1 MRQWVELTYE
11 EQEAVKK
18 GLAYPFEPPEIEW
31 LALATFEKDGGYFAK
46 GGAYAD
52 LRAYQ
57 RRLDEVCSR
66 NWTVRIKPLPTPPAG
81 NIAVVASVTIYG
93 RTLDDV
99 GEADAKDPNAWT
111 SAVAQAIK
119 RACSAH
125 EVGRYLYAQ
134 DAPWVPYDKQRK
146 QITREGLATLN
157 KDYLTWYMQVT
168 GQKKPGERQQQQQQ
182 TPTGDSRTTPSTPP
196 PPPATTTTQPD
207 PDAPITDA
215 TKLAIYATAQAIFG
229 EQDWTDALAWY
240 TDAFSKTNMARTKSP
255 SPDQFLEV
263 EGQALLDAMSRNGQ
277 VLPEYWAN
285 AKTSIIAARAAAS
298 DRERSATNAQ
308 RQAPT
313 GTAGIR
319 PN

>member
-1 MRQWVELTYE
+1 MRHWVELTDE

-31 LALATFEKDGGYFAK
+31 LALATYEKDGNYFAK

-57 RRLDEVCSR
+57 RRLDEVCGR

-146 QITREGLATLN
+146 QITKEGLATLN

-168 GQKKPGERQQQQQQ
+168 GQKKPGERQQQNTDWYSRPRRAHRRPRRRRRRSRIRTRQSP
-182 TPTGDSRTTPSTPP
+182 TPPSSPSTPP
-196 PPPATTTTQPD
+196 RKPSSASRTGPTPWPGTPTP
-207 PDAPITDA
+207 
-215 TKLAIYATAQAIFG
+215 
-229 EQDWTDALAWY
+229 
-240 TDAFSKTNMARTKSP
+240 SARPTWRVTKSP

>member
-1 MRQWVELTYE
+1 MKHWVELTDE
-11 EQEAVKK
+11 EQAAVDR

-31 LALATFEKDGGYFAK
+31 LALATYERDGNYFAK

-57 RRLDEVCSR
+57 RRLDEVCGR

-146 QITREGLATLN
+146 QITKEGLATLN

-168 GQKKPGERQQQQQQ
+168 GQKKPGERQQQQ
-182 TPTGDSRTTPSTPP
+182 TPTGDSRTTAPSA
-196 PPPATTTTQPD
+196 PPPAQPN

-285 AKTSIIAARAAAS
+285 AKTSIIAARGAGS
-298 DRERSATNAQ
+298 DHERSATGVQ
-308 RQAPT
+308 RQGQQQQAPT
-313 GTAGIR
+313 GIVGTR
-319 PN
+319 RN